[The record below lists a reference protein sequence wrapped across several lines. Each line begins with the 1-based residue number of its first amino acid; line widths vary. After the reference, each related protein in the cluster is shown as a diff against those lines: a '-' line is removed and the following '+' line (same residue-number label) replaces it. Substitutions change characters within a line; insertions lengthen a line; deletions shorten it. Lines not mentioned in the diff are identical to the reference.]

1 MPLELVLV
9 LGFVVWVGV
18 AQICASLAV
27 MAARGDRQLR
37 GTLRPPRTGRRPRF
51 LRARRGRT
59 ALR

>member
-1 MPLELVLV
+1 MPLELMLV

-18 AQICASLAV
+18 GLICASLAV

-37 GTLRPPRTGRRPRF
+37 GAPRPPRRRRI
-51 LRARRGRT
+51 LRARRGWT